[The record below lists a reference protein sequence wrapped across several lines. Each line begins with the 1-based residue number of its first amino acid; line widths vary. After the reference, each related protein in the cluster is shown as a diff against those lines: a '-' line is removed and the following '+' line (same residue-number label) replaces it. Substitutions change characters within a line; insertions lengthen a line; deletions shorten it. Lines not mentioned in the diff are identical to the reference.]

1 MLAEGGRKTENT
13 KSGRAA
19 AAVRDGWNKRT
30 KIVKKKWSGAEY
42 EVSRS
47 RKALLNLKMFV
58 NCGVDS
64 AANGPLKALT
74 PTWRTPA

>member
-1 MLAEGGRKTENT
+1 MLADSGRKTEKT
-13 KSGRAA
+13 KIGRAA

-30 KIVKKKWSGAEY
+30 KIMKKRSGAKY
-42 EVSRS
+42 LVSRS